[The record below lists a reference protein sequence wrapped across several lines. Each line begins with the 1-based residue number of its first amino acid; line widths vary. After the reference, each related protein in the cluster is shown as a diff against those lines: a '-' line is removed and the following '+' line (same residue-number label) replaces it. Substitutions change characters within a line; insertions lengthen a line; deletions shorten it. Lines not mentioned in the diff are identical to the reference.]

1 MISESGEGVGFLLGC
16 IFICLFWLFCAAI
29 WCGLCFVRVLGLVVE
44 WCLIVNF
51 ISLDLGSFVIWVG
64 FCGGFVDGSEVWL
77 DLCLVFQQEDDEM
90 LVPHS
95 EFNEAPQPMEGNS
108 KSGFYGWLGFW
119 WIDVGGFGGRAR
131 MFSLLLWFN
140 FNETHDSGYVFL
152 IWSIIYLVL
161 VAPAE
166 AAVTV
171 ENQQVEDP
179 STSRFTWTIEN
190 FSRLNV
196 KKHYSDIF
204 VVGGFKWFAIPPQF
218 FVW

>member
-1 MISESGEGVGFLLGC
+1 
-16 IFICLFWLFCAAI
+16 
-29 WCGLCFVRVLGLVVE
+29 
-44 WCLIVNF
+44 
-51 ISLDLGSFVIWVG
+51 
-64 FCGGFVDGSEVWL
+64 
-77 DLCLVFQQEDDEM
+77 
-90 LVPHS
+90 
-95 EFNEAPQPMEGNS
+95 
-108 KSGFYGWLGFW
+108 
-119 WIDVGGFGGRAR
+119 
-131 MFSLLLWFN
+131 MFSLLFWFN

-218 FVW
+218 FV